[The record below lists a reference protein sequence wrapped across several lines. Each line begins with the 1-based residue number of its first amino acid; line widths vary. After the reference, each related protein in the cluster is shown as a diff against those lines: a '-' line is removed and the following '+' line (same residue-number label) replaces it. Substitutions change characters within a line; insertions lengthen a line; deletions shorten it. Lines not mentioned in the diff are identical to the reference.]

1 MQWLVSHASEYPQT
15 SLELLR
21 AKIRRAAGRDAEG
34 RAGAPWGQDRAAR
47 PSGGRARATGLLEC
61 RILGLRIR
69 RHHGLHADGGL
80 RHSFVRTKAGRR
92 AGHRRGAISVLSVTG
107 LMCEPL
113 RRVRVVLRAG
123 ESGNGA
129 DQLLQAKTRRAAG
142 TGAGGAG
149 RGAARPRNGCSTER
163 RPRARSRAASIYHSW
178 SARTPT
184 PWAARRRQNG
194 RLTRAQ
200 GGGQACAV

>member
-1 MQWLVSHASEYPQT
+1 MRPQRRIRHASEYPQT

-21 AKIRRAAGRDAEG
+21 AKIRCAAGRDAEG

-92 AGHRRGAISVLSVTG
+92 AGHRRGAISVLSVT
-107 LMCEPL
+107 CSVCRPP
-113 RRVRVVLRAG
+113 RRARAVLRAG

-129 DQLLQAKTRRAAG
+129 DQLLRAKTRRVV
-142 TGAGGAG
+142 G

-163 RPRARSRAASIYHSW
+163 RPRARSRSRAASIYHSYHSW

-184 PWAARRRQNG
+184 SWAAHRGTAQIG
-194 RLTRAQ
+194 RD
-200 GGGQACAV
+200 